1 MKLAVVA
8 ANGKAGQLIT
18 KEAYDR
24 GLDVTAIVRS
34 SNKTVTD
41 QVIQKNLFDLTTADI
56 AEFDVVIDA
65 FGQSDEN
72 KLDEHSKSM
81 KHLGDL
87 VSNSN
92 KRLLIIGGAGSL
104 YVDEAHTLKLIDSPD
119 FPEQFKKISQ
129 AQIKTLEEIQK
140 RKDVKWT
147 FVCPAPDFQYDGEK
161 TGEYKLSADEV
172 IGSKVSYAD
181 FAQAMVDEVLEAQ
194 HIQQRFAVFVK

>member
-41 QVIQKNLFDLTTADI
+41 QVIQKDLFDLTAADI

-104 YVDEAHTLKLIDSPD
+104 YVDEAHTLKLVDSPD

-140 RKDVKWT
+140 RKDVNWT

-194 HIQQRFAVFVK
+194 HIQQRFAVFAK

>member
-1 MKLAVVA
+1 MKLAVIA

-41 QVIQKNLFDLTTADI
+41 QVIQKDLFDLTTADI

-194 HIQQRFAVFVK
+194 HIQQRFAVFAK